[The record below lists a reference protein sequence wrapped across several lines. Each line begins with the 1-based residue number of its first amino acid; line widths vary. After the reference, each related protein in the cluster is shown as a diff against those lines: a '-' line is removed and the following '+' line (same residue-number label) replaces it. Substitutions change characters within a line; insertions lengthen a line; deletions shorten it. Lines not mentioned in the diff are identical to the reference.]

1 MEHVRSRPVY
11 IPFMLRIFLALL
23 ALGLATPVLAQD
35 QPGRCLVPDS
45 IVVRGNVRVGRA
57 TIVASSGLREGD
69 SLSFPVI
76 QRAIRDLYGTGDF
89 DRVDIECGLP
99 AAATRGAVIVIA
111 VTERPIVGQVAVS
124 GTEAIPQG
132 TVEDKVTLL
141 AGRPVDPAQIA
152 ISMRRIDSLYK
163 SRGYY
168 LARIQPETTSI
179 GDRVGITFRVN
190 EGRRLAISGLRV
202 LGTQGVDSRE
212 VVAALETKPEGF
224 WWFQKGEFDE
234 DVYATDL
241 GEKLPTFF
249 AQRGYADFQLERDS
263 LIVDPERGKAL
274 VELQVREGQQY
285 RVAGL
290 EIVGNRHFDTERL
303 AAYFPFRDRTPTLTE
318 RARALVK
325 RRPVASDVF
334 DRTRWEEATRQVQT
348 LYGNDG
354 YIYAQVTPVVER
366 EPGDSAVVRVR
377 WDIREGTPAIIN
389 RVDLIGNDF
398 TVENCIRD
406 QLFIIP
412 GDVFNQDRLIRSW
425 QSIGNLGFFE
435 TPLPFP
441 DTRPANEQGDID
453 IVFRVKEKRTGNV
466 NFGASAGQGT
476 GIGGFIG
483 LDQPNLFGKCK
494 RGSINWQYGR
504 FINDF
509 STSYTDPNV
518 RGSLVSAAIQA
529 YHSQARFRIADFG
542 QNTRIGANVRVG
554 YPFPGSRFTRVFTSY
569 GVESVRFGSG
579 GLLGQVDQRGCD
591 GCFRS
596 TLGFDV
602 TRDTRVDMPFATDG
616 RLQTVS
622 AQFNGGPLGGRA
634 TFQRYTTEL
643 RNYTL
648 LARIGGKDP
657 GSQPLRLTMG
667 LSARGGAVFGNTRD
681 FFWSQQ
687 FSLGG
692 VQFGEPLRGYPEF
705 SITPRGFTS
714 SAGTFNAQFE
724 SFGNAFFTSTAEIG
738 IRFNQ
743 SLYISAFYDAGNIW
757 ARARDFNPTRLFR
770 GAGFGA
776 STVSPLGPL
785 GIDLAY
791 GFDRLDAFGNPDPR
805 WQLHFRL
812 GQFF

>member
-1 MEHVRSRPVY
+1 M
-11 IPFMLRIFLALL
+11 FRILLALL
-23 ALGLATPVLAQD
+23 ALAAATPVFAQD
-35 QPGRCLVPDS
+35 AQTAGRCLVPDS
-45 IVVRGNVRVGRA
+45 IDVRGNTRVGRA
-57 TIVASSGLREGD
+57 TIIANSGLREGD

-89 DRVDIECGLP
+89 DAVEIQCAIP
-99 AAATRGAVIVIA
+99 ASGSTGATIVID
-111 VTERPIVGQVAVS
+111 VRERPLLGQVRVS
-124 GTEAIPQG
+124 GTDHVPAR

-141 AGRPVDPAQIA
+141 VGRAVDPAQIA
-152 ISMRRIDSLYK
+152 VSVRRIDSLYK

-168 LARIQPETTSI
+168 LARIVPETTSL
-179 GDRVGITFRVN
+179 GDRVGINFRVD
-190 EGRRLAISGLRV
+190 EGRRLAVSGLRV
-202 LGTQGVDSRE
+202 LGAERVDSRE
-212 VVAALETKPEGF
+212 VVKAMETKPEGF
-224 WWFQKGEFDE
+224 WWFRRGEFDE

-241 GEKLPTFF
+241 GEKLPTFY
-249 AQRGYADFQLERDS
+249 AQRGYVDFQIERDT
-263 LIVDPERGKAL
+263 LVVDAERGKAL
-274 VELQVREGQQY
+274 VELTVREGDQY
-285 RVAGL
+285 SVSGL
-290 EIVGNRHFDTERL
+290 EIVGNRHFPTEQL

-325 RRPVASDVF
+325 REPVATGIF
-334 DRTRWEEATRQVQT
+334 DRTRWEDATRQVQT
-348 LYGNDG
+348 LYSNDG
-354 YIYAQVTPVVER
+354 YIYAQVNPVVER

-389 RVDLIGNDF
+389 RVDILGNDF
-398 TVENCIRD
+398 TVESCIRD

-425 QSIGNLGFFE
+425 QGIGNLGFFE

-441 DTRPANEQGDID
+441 DTRPANDQGDID
-453 IVFRVKEKRTGNV
+453 IIFRVKEKRTGNV

-494 RGSINWQYGR
+494 RGSVNWQYGR
-504 FINDF
+504 YINDF
-509 STSYTDPNV
+509 SATYTDPNI
-518 RGSLVSAAIQA
+518 RGSLVSGQIQA
-529 YHSQARFRIADFG
+529 YHSQARYRIADFG
-542 QNTRIGANVRVG
+542 QNTRIGAMVRVG
-554 YPFPGSRFTRVFTSY
+554 HPFPGSRFTRIFTSY
-569 GVESVRFGSG
+569 GVESVKFGNS
-579 GLLGQVDQRGCD
+579 GLLGQAASDGCQ

-596 TLGFDV
+596 TLGFDI

-616 RLQTVS
+616 RLQTVG
-622 AQFNGGPLGGRA
+622 AQFSGGPLGGKA
-634 TFQRYTTEL
+634 DFQRYTFES

-648 LARIGGKDP
+648 LARIGGKNP

-681 FFWSQQ
+681 FFWSQR

-692 VQFGEPLRGYPEF
+692 VQYGEPLRGYPEF
-705 SITPRGFTS
+705 SITPRGFSS

-724 SFGNAFFTSTAEIG
+724 SFGSAFFTSTAEIG

-757 ARARDFNPTRLFR
+757 DRPRDFDPTRLFR

-785 GIDLAY
+785 GLDLAY